1 MATKLTTA
9 AWVAHELGLAASF
22 GGVLFGRAA
31 LNPNL
36 EAIESKPDR
45 GKVLNKTWNRFNAV
59 SAVSTGTAIA
69 TWLAGRGAI
78 SGNAALD
85 DEANNL
91 VRTKDALLATA
102 AVTGLAS
109 IISGLQLSRQAPD
122 GATPLDSGST
132 PAPEMS
138 EEAARLLRRVN
149 VLGNVNLAVL
159 GGVIAVST
167 LLSQKAG
174 KSVGWSVASRFL
186 P

>member
-1 MATKLTTA
+1 MTKLTNT

-22 GGVLFGRAA
+22 GGLLFGKLA
-31 LNPNL
+31 LNPKL
-36 EAIESKPDR
+36 ELLDSKADR
-45 GKVLNKTWNRFNAV
+45 GKLLNGAWNRFNVV
-59 SAVSTGTAIA
+59 STLSTGTAIV
-69 TWLAGRGAI
+69 TWLTGRAAI
-78 SGNAALD
+78 SGNLALD

-109 IISGLQLSRQAPD
+109 MLSGISLTRQAPD
-122 GATPLDSGST
+122 GATPLDDGLN

-149 VLGNVNLAVL
+149 LLGNVNIAVL

-174 KSVGWSVASRFL
+174 KSIGWAAASRLL

>member
-1 MATKLTTA
+1 MAKLTTA

-22 GGVLFGRAA
+22 GGLLFGKLA

-36 EAIESKPDR
+36 DALDDKPDR
-45 GKVLNKTWNRFNAV
+45 GKLLNKAWNRYNAV
-59 SAVSTGTAIA
+59 NAASVGTAIA
-69 TWLAGRGAI
+69 TWLAGRASI
-78 SGNAALD
+78 SGRYALD
-85 DEANNL
+85 EEANNL

-109 IISGLQLSRQAPD
+109 MVSGLSLSRQAPD
-122 GATPLDSGST
+122 GAVPLDSGVS

-149 VLGNVNLAVL
+149 VLGNVNIGVL
-159 GGVIAVST
+159 GAVIAVST
-167 LLSQKAG
+167 ILSMKANESVRWSILSRLL
-174 KSVGWSVASRFL
+174 